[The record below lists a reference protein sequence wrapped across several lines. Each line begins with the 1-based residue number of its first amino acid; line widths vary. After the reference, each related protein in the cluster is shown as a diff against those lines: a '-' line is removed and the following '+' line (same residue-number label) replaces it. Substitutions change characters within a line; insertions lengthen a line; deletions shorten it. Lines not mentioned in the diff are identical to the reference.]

1 MSAEWDEY
9 KKVADEKFQSHKAH
23 LLMSN
28 DRFTAIDWRQPG
40 SSNYFVSY
48 IVDRKLGTLIIHG
61 DLGDCIAAWN
71 HAVTVADMKDYV
83 NDVPYFMKK
92 FQCSSDKFVFETDTS
107 LDVILNNLFEDDEE
121 VYDHFTDHEEYLQFR
136 EDLRS
141 EVEDSIKNNGED
153 FFPTEHLVEM
163 VRETLNGDYY
173 DAYGI
178 LDKPGVMIS
187 PRVYLWAIGF
197 VMACDQLGM

>member
-1 MSAEWDEY
+1 MSEVWDEY
-9 KKVADEKFQSHKAH
+9 KKVADEKFGKHKAH

-28 DRFTAIDWRQPG
+28 DRFTAIDWRRPG
-40 SSNYFVSY
+40 SSDYFVSF
-48 IVDRKLGTLIIHG
+48 IVDRKLGSLIIHG

-71 HAVTVADMKDYV
+71 HAVTVADIKQYIK
-83 NDVPYFMKK
+83 DVPYFMKK
-92 FQCSSDKFVFETDTS
+92 FQCSSDKFIFETDTV
-107 LDVILNNLFEDDEE
+107 LDCIINNLFEGDEE
-121 VYDHFTDHEEYLQFR
+121 IYDYFTDHEEYLRFR
-136 EDLRS
+136 EDLCS

-163 VRETLNGDYY
+163 VRETLNGDDY

-178 LDKPGVMIS
+178 LDKPGEMIS